1 METPPSTVNQ
11 HFLDHVVACSATSE
25 VEASEDILASNGMKL
40 LARGAKVDAR
50 VRERLLEYKL
60 KKPLE
65 TMLRVVDGVATRHID
80 RVAEQLIEQHPLL
93 SRVCGAAS
101 ARLLTSA
108 LRDIALTTEVDSLLS
123 VYAARGPAK
132 LNHAVGTALLAA
144 ALARELPAPLDAG
157 TLLLAGLVHDV
168 GELYIDPAYLAPGAR
183 LSVAEWK
190 HIATHPIVGSR
201 VLATMPGAGAA
212 VAQAVLHHHER
223 QDGFGYPA
231 GLRADGVSMPGQV
244 LAVAE
249 LLMGLMESGA
259 HHAHRADVA
268 LKLVPGEFNRALLD
282 RVVSA
287 SREVAAQELPADVA
301 TAIADLVRD
310 VCALRARFG
319 NVDGVKALL
328 ADERRLP
335 GANAFGDLV
344 GLAVERWERIRV
356 ALSSTGL
363 DSLAPTALEQE
374 IASMSASARLETSI
388 VVRELR
394 WRLGELERQATIRA
408 ERLGAAEAQRMRRF
422 VETARA
428 PKAVAAV

>member
-1 METPPSTVNQ
+1 MDSSANNVNK
-11 HFLDHVVACSATSE
+11 HFLGHVVACSESSG
-25 VEASEDILASNGMKL
+25 VEASEDILASNGLKL

-65 TMLRVVDGVATRHID
+65 TMLRVVDGVGTRHID
-80 RVAEQLIEQHPLL
+80 RVAEQLMERHPLL
-93 SRVCGAAS
+93 SRICGAAT
-101 ARLLTSA
+101 ARLLTTA
-108 LRDIALTTEVDSLLS
+108 LRNIALSTEVDSLLS

-144 ALARELPAPLDAG
+144 ALARELPTPLDGG
-157 TLLLAGLVHDV
+157 TLLLAGLVHDT
-168 GELYIDPAYLAPGAR
+168 GELYIDPAYLAPDAR

-201 VLATMPGAGAA
+201 VLSTMPGAGAE
-212 VAQAVLHHHER
+212 VARAVLHHHER

-231 GLRADGVSMPGQV
+231 GLRADAVSMPGQV
-244 LAVAE
+244 LAMAE
-249 LLMGLMESGA
+249 LLMGLMESGS
-259 HHAHRADVA
+259 HHAQRANVA

-282 RVVSA
+282 RVVTA
-287 SREVAAQELPADVA
+287 SRELAAQELPDDVA
-301 TAIADLVRD
+301 SAIAEMVRD
-310 VCALRARFG
+310 VGTLRARFD
-319 NVDGVKALL
+319 NVDEVKALL
-328 ADERRLP
+328 SDERRQP
-335 GANAFGDLV
+335 GAGAFGELV

-363 DSLAPTALEQE
+363 DSLPPAGLEQAL
-374 IASMSASARLETSI
+374 ASMSAAARLEMSI

-408 ERLGAAEAQRMRRF
+408 ERLGEAEARKMRRI
-422 VETARA
+422 VETARSE
-428 PKAVAAV
+428 KSLAAA